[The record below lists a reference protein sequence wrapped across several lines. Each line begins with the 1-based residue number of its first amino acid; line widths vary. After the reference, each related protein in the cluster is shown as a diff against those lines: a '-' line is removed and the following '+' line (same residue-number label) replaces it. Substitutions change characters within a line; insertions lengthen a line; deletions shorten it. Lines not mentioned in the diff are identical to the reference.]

1 MFLVSPGMHIGD
13 RDSTVFAMNVCLTR
27 SIFWVLLALQMGCE
41 SHSSGVTQ
49 TDTKTQIEQLFNL
62 YKSYVNVKR
71 KGPPNEQA
79 LRDFAKGLSEQQLEE
94 QLIAKDVDSI
104 FVSARDKEPFQ
115 IVYGQT
121 LNAGGN
127 PVAVIYEKTGLNG
140 RRYAALSMGYTE
152 EYDEETLNEYI
163 PKKR

>member
-1 MFLVSPGMHIGD
+1 MFRFNSRLYFGG
-13 RDSTVFAMNVCLTR
+13 RDCTVFAMSVCLTR
-27 SIFWVLLALQMGCE
+27 SIFLCVLALQMGCE

-62 YKSYVNVKR
+62 YKSYVDVNR

-121 LNAGGN
+121 LSGGGD
-127 PVAVIYEKTGLNG
+127 PVAVIYEKTGQNG

-152 EYDEETLNEYI
+152 EYDEATLNEYI

>member
-1 MFLVSPGMHIGD
+1 MFSASPQMHFGD
-13 RDSTVFAMNVCLTR
+13 RNPTVFGMNIWLAR
-27 SIFWVLLALQMGCE
+27 SIFLGWLALQMGCE

-62 YKSYVNVKR
+62 YKSYVNIKR

-94 QLIAKDVDSI
+94 QLIAKDVDSL

-121 LNAGGN
+121 LSGGGD
-127 PVAVIYEKTGLNG
+127 PVAVIYEKKGQDG

-152 EYDEETLNEYI
+152 EYDEATLNEYI